1 MMLLVVVLLT
11 AVLGA
16 APALGAPQRDVDTVY
31 QELRRAQ
38 DELAAA
44 QNEVSGKEAELAAAE
59 GNLSAARAGSG
70 STGEA
75 LRAAR
80 SAAVAARSR
89 VAGFYSGVS
98 AEFRRGREFAV
109 LDNRAP
115 LDYRAALP
123 LLDFVAAD
131 QFAEVRAADESVRQ
145 AESAVTTSAD
155 ALAQAEAAR
164 TAAADALAAAGARR
178 EAALRGVQDAQRRV
192 DEQRRVDALPPVAEG
207 DGGNVV
213 PPAGEGDAGSVVRF
227 ALAQLGKP
235 YVWGAEGP
243 GSYDCSGL
251 VLAAFRSAGLAVP
264 RTSAAQAEVG
274 VPVPR
279 DQVRPGDLV
288 FYYQPVSH
296 VAVAIDGSRAVHAS
310 RPGEPVRIADIDAIG
325 PVTGIRRLLR

>member
-1 MMLLVVVLLT
+1 MTLLVVVWLT

-16 APALGAPQRDVDTVY
+16 APALAAPGLDVDSAY

-38 DELAAA
+38 DELAAV
-44 QNEVSGKEAELAAAE
+44 QSEVSGKEAELAAAE
-59 GNLSAARAGSG
+59 RNLSAARAGSG

-164 TAAADALAAAGARR
+164 PAAADALAAAGARR
-178 EAALRGVQDAQRRV
+178 DAALRGVQDAQRRV
-192 DEQRRVDALPPVAEG
+192 DAPPPVAER

>member
-1 MMLLVVVLLT
+1 MTLLVVVWLT

-16 APALGAPQRDVDTVY
+16 APALAAPHRDADDVY

-38 DELAAA
+38 DELAAV
-44 QNEVSGKEAELAAAE
+44 QVEVSGKEAELGAAE
-59 GNLSAARAGSG
+59 RNLSAAGAGSG

-80 SAAVAARSR
+80 SAAAEARSR
-89 VAGFYSGVS
+89 VSGFYSGVS

-109 LDNRAP
+109 LDNRVP

-131 QFAEVRAADESVRQ
+131 QFAAVRAADESVRQ
-145 AESAVTTSAD
+145 AESAVTASAD

-164 TAAADALAAAGARR
+164 TTAADALTAAGARR
-178 EAALRGVQDAQRRV
+178 DAALRSVQDA
-192 DEQRRVDALPPVAEG
+192 QRRVDALPPVT
-207 DGGNVV
+207 
-213 PPAGEGDAGSVVRF
+213 EGDAGNVVRF

-251 VLAAFRSAGLAVP
+251 VLAAFRSVGLTVP
-264 RTSAAQAEVG
+264 RTSAAQAGVG

-310 RPGEPVRIADIDAIG
+310 RPGEPVRIAEIDAIG
-325 PVTGIRRLLR
+325 PVTGIHRLLR

>member
-1 MMLLVVVLLT
+1 MTLLVVVWLT
-11 AVLGA
+11 AVLAA
-16 APALGAPQRDVDTVY
+16 APALAAPQRDADNAY

-38 DELAAA
+38 DELAAV
-44 QNEVSGKEAELAAAE
+44 QIEVSGREAELAATE
-59 GNLSAARAGSG
+59 RNLSAALAGSG

-109 LDNRAP
+109 LDNSAP

-131 QFAEVRAADESVRQ
+131 QFAEVRAAEESVRQ
-145 AESAVTTSAD
+145 AEFAVTASAD
-155 ALAQAEAAR
+155 ALTHAEAAR
-164 TAAADALAAAGARR
+164 TAAADALAAAGAHR
-178 EAALRGVQDAQRRV
+178 EAALRDVEDAQRRV
-192 DEQRRVDALPPVAEG
+192 DALSPV
-207 DGGNVV
+207 
-213 PPAGEGDAGSVVRF
+213 GEGDAGNVVRF

-251 VLAAFRSAGLAVP
+251 VLAAFRSVGLTVP
-264 RTSAAQAEVG
+264 RTSALQAGVG

-296 VAVAIDGSRAVHAS
+296 VAVVIDESRAVHLS

-325 PVTGIRRLLR
+325 PVSGIRRLLR

>member
-1 MMLLVVVLLT
+1 MTLLVVVWLT

-16 APALGAPQRDVDTVY
+16 APALAAPRLDVDSAY

-38 DELAAA
+38 DELAAV
-44 QNEVSGKEAELAAAE
+44 QSEVSGKEAELAAAE
-59 GNLSAARAGSG
+59 LNLSAARAGNG

-75 LRAAR
+75 LRVAR

-178 EAALRGVQDAQRRV
+178 DAALRGVQDAQNRV

-207 DGGNVV
+207 DGGN
-213 PPAGEGDAGSVVRF
+213 VVRF

>member
-16 APALGAPQRDVDTVY
+16 AQALAAPRLDVDSAY

-38 DELAAA
+38 DELAAV
-44 QNEVSGKEAELAAAE
+44 QSEVSGREAELAAAE

-70 STGEA
+70 ETGEA

-145 AESAVTTSAD
+145 AESAVTTFAD

-192 DEQRRVDALPPVAEG
+192 DALPPVAEG

-213 PPAGEGDAGSVVRF
+213 PPAGEGDAGNVVRF

-243 GSYDCSGL
+243 GGYDCSGL

-296 VAVAIDGSRAVHAS
+296 VAVAIDGARAVHAS